1 MRSTA
6 VEIDIRRHTLEASTL
21 DTQHRQA
28 RKAGVASFV
37 GTTIEWYDFYA
48 YSTAAA
54 LVLGKLFFPTTSP
67 AVGVL
72 ASFASFWVGFLARP
86 IGGIVFGHLGDKVGR
101 KKTLII
107 TLMLMGFCT
116 TAMGLL
122 PTYGQAG
129 VIAPVLLV
137 FLRLLQGIAMGGEW
151 GGAVVLSSEHAP
163 KGKEIFYSA
172 FAQQGSPAGNLLA
185 TVAFLAVSTLPDHQF
200 MTWGWRVP
208 FLMSALLVAV
218 GMFIRM
224 SVDESPAMKA
234 LQAENKVVKLP
245 IGEVLRHHKAL
256 VAIGV
261 GACVIALSATYFKTT
276 FALSWAVTS
285 IGFDRTQFL
294 GVITFAI
301 VVQLIVQPFGAVLAT
316 KLDLRKAVV
325 YMLVPEIVA
334 LPIMFTLIATGSTK
348 LAMFGMA
355 LASIPHSLYYA
366 AMAGMLA
373 KAFPAQVRY
382 TGISLAYQICGMVF
396 AGTTPILGQF
406 LLSATGSILSVVAL
420 GIVHVLITLACALM
434 LVSRIQCEGATSEP
448 RAVTAQT

>member
-1 MRSTA
+1 MAFRKGQALATESNA
-6 VEIDIRRHTLEASTL
+6 A
-21 DTQHRQA
+21 QHRSA
-28 RKAGVASFV
+28 RKAGIASFV

-54 LVLGKLFFPTTSP
+54 LVLGKVFFPTAS
-67 AVGVL
+67 AVAGTL
-72 ASFASFWVGFLARP
+72 AAFASFWIGFLARP

-107 TLMLMGFCT
+107 TLMLMGCCT
-116 TAMGLL
+116 TGMGLL
-122 PTYGQAG
+122 PTYAQVGL
-129 VIAPVLLV
+129 IAPVLLIL
-137 FLRLLQGIAMGGEW
+137 LRLLQGIAMGGEW

-163 KGKEIFYSA
+163 KGKEILYSA

-185 TVAFLAVSTLPDHQF
+185 TVAFLAVSTLPDQQF
-200 MTWGWRVP
+200 MSWGWRVP
-208 FLMSALLVAV
+208 FLLSAVLVAV

-234 LQAENKVVKLP
+234 LKESNKVAALP
-245 IGEVLRHHKAL
+245 IGEVFREHKAL
-256 VAIGV
+256 VAMGV

-294 GVITFAI
+294 SVITGAI
-301 VVQLIVQPFGAVLAT
+301 IVQLIVQPFGAVLAT
-316 KLDLRKAVV
+316 RLDLKKAIV

-334 LPIMFTLIATGSTK
+334 LPIMFWMIATGSTR

-366 AMAGMLA
+366 AMAGILA
-373 KAFPAQVRY
+373 KSFPVQVRY

-396 AGTTPILGQF
+396 AGTTPILGQY
-406 LLSATGSILSVVAL
+406 LLNATGSIVSVIGLGVA
-420 GIVHVLITLACALM
+420 HVVITLVCALM
-434 LVSRIQCEGATSEP
+434 LVSRMQQRESAEHSPVTVPRGAE
-448 RAVTAQT
+448 AH

>member
-1 MRSTA
+1 MAATS
-6 VEIDIRRHTLEASTL
+6 L

-28 RKAGVASFV
+28 RKAGIASFV

-54 LVLGKLFFPTTSP
+54 LVLGKLFFPTTN
-67 AVGVL
+67 ALIGTL
-72 ASFASFWVGFLARP
+72 AAFASFWVGFLARP

-101 KKTLII
+101 KKTLIV
-107 TLMLMGFCT
+107 TLMLMGGCT
-116 TAMGLL
+116 TLMGLL
-122 PTYGQAG
+122 PTYNQVG
-129 VIAPVLLV
+129 VLAPVLLIL
-137 FLRLLQGIAMGGEW
+137 LRLTQGIAMGGEW

-185 TVAFLAVSTLPDHQF
+185 TVAFLVISMLPDHQF

-208 FLMSALLVAV
+208 FLMSAALVAV
-218 GMFIRM
+218 GLFIRM
-224 SVDESPAMKA
+224 SVDESPAMKE
-234 LQAENKVVKLP
+234 LQAKNKVAKLP
-245 IGEVLRHHKAL
+245 IAEVLRHHKGL
-256 VAIGV
+256 VAMGV

-294 GVITFAI
+294 SVITFAI

-316 KLDLRKAVV
+316 KMDLKKAII

-334 LPIMFTLIATGSTK
+334 LPLMFSMIATGSTK
-348 LAMFGMA
+348 LAMIGMA

-396 AGTTPILGQF
+396 AGTTPILGQY

-420 GIVHVLITLACALM
+420 GVVHVLITLVCALM
-434 LVSRIQCEGATSEP
+434 LVTRMQGEGTLEAQQ
-448 RAVTAQT
+448 AVTARV